1 MVSLPPGWM
10 PYQVLQHPALWG
22 WWAVRFPMGRVLL
35 LLQPVLVSSCLP
47 LAITYPTI
55 TLFPWAVWYEFNPQR
70 LRGGLNLVSHRPCGL
85 PYQRAIQGK
94 ATATSKCFNNSLI
107 PLLVLPVPKMKC
119 FAICFAWNYS
129 TKLLPIYEWIWLPQ
143 NLIFS

>member
-1 MVSLPPGWM
+1 MGLSSSWLDAIPSSSASNTVGLVGSALSHGEGAPPAPACACFFLSL
-10 PYQVLQHPALWG
+10 
-22 WWAVRFPMGRVLL
+22 
-35 LLQPVLVSSCLP
+35 S
-47 LAITYPTI
+47 ITYPMI
-55 TLFPWAVWYEFNPQR
+55 TLFPWAIWYEFNLQR
-70 LRGGLNLVSHRPCGL
+70 LRGGLHLVSHRPCGF

-107 PLLVLPVPKMKC
+107 PQLVLPVPKMKC